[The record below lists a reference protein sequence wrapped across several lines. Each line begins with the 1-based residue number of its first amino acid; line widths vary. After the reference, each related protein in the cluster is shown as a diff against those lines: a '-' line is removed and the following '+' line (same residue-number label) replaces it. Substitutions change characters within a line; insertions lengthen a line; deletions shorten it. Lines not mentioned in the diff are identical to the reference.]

1 MDDLSNIKKALE
13 SDNPDQRRIAVTGL
27 EWLATLLAKNSDY
40 GSSVWNP
47 PALKPEMDP
56 SDAILVRMSDKVAR
70 IASLQSKEAEVDES
84 LEDTIKDLGAYAI
97 LWLARPKGL
106 ELRGS
111 EVCGLDKSFRG
122 SEQSFGCIEP
132 EMDFENDVKTLVNL
146 CKQYMASMPI
156 LKTGQLVDLINRI
169 TEYFEHTDDPM
180 ANGWVGDDGQ
190 P

>member
-1 MDDLSNIKKALE
+1 MYDLSNIKKVLE

-40 GSSVWNP
+40 GSSVWKP
-47 PALKPEMDP
+47 PALKPEMDAG
-56 SDAILVRMSDKVAR
+56 DAILVRMSDKVAR

-97 LWLARPKGL
+97 LWLARPKEATYQG
-106 ELRGS
+106 ETY
-111 EVCGLDKSFRG
+111 EEEAFRG
-122 SEQSFGCIEP
+122 SEQSFGMIEP
-132 EMDFENDVKTLVNL
+132 ENEFESDVKTLVNL

-156 LKTGQLVDLINRI
+156 LKTGRLVELIELVE
-169 TEYFEHTDDPM
+169 TYFDHTDDPR
-180 ANGWVGDDGQ
+180 ANGWVGDDGL